1 MRKILPLFS
10 LAFFIS
16 ACSLLPRPEE
26 PTRKY
31 VLGVLPNAPEL
42 SHASNAAQI
51 TVDLP
56 NVYPPI
62 DNTRIALKPQKST
75 IDYYADVEWADRL
88 NALIQESLIYS
99 LQNTG
104 KFRGI
109 SRPTEG
115 IQSDY
120 ALKVEVRKFY
130 IEHPHHPQTRIA
142 QVDYMVHLVKL
153 PMRHIVCSHNFVHT
167 QPVQASTIDDLIQSL
182 NEAHLQATCALTSWI
197 LRCLSSDRHTAPVP

>member
-1 MRKILPLFS
+1 MRKFLSFFSFLFFLS
-10 LAFFIS
+10 G
-16 ACSLLPRPEE
+16 CSLLPHPEE
-26 PTRKY
+26 PTKKY
-31 VLGVLPNAPEL
+31 VLGCLPNTPEFPK
-42 SHASNAAQI
+42 ASNAAQI

-56 NVYPPI
+56 SVYPPI
-62 DNTRIALKPQKST
+62 DNTRIALKPQIST

-88 NALIQESLIYS
+88 NALVQESLIYS

-120 ALKVEVRKFY
+120 ALKLEVRKFY
-130 IEHPHHPQTRIA
+130 IDRPDNPQVRIA

-153 PMRHIVCSHNFVHT
+153 PERRVVHSHNFVYAQSVPET
-167 QPVQASTIDDLIQSL
+167 TIDNMIKSL
-182 NEAHLQATCALTSWI
+182 NETHLQAIRALVPW
-197 LRCLSSDRHTAPVP
+197 LFQCLASHRQNIP